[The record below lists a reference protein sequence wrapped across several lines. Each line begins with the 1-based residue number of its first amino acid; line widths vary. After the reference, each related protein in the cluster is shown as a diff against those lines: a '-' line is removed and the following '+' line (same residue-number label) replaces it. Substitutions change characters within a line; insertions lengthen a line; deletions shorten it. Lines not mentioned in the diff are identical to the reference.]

1 MNLNQF
7 KQKILPIFEKNLT
20 NIFAQKPILSATL
33 NSAMHYS
40 SADGG
45 KRLRPLLL
53 YATLAG
59 FKQNLVVG
67 HKSALALELIHSYS
81 LIHDDLPAMD
91 DDDLRRNKPSCHKKF
106 NEYTAI
112 LAGDALQSLAFEIL
126 TESSDKTNS
135 TYIKN
140 GAQTKLNL
148 IGILAK
154 AAGANGMVGG
164 QMLDMQADADK
175 TTDLNHLQL
184 IHKNKTGA
192 LIEASVLMGAI
203 LAKATFAQKTQLKK
217 FAQLIGLAFQIK
229 DDILDATSTTE
240 ELGKKAAVD
249 LEKNKA
255 SFVNV
260 LGLNQA
266 NLELKKSLKSAEDIL
281 ENLENLENSA
291 GEHLDF
297 SLLKELA
304 LYIIKRKN

>member
-1 MNLNQF
+1 MNLTEF
-7 KQKILPIFEKNLT
+7 KQEILPIFEKNIKDLFT
-20 NIFAQKPILSATL
+20 KEPILSATL

-59 FKQNLVVG
+59 FKQNLALG

-81 LIHDDLPAMD
+81 LIHDDLPSMD
-91 DDDLRRNKPSCHKKF
+91 DDDLRRNKPTCHIKF

-112 LAGDALQSLAFEIL
+112 LAGDGLQSLAFEIL
-126 TESSDKTNS
+126 TENSNETNS
-135 TYIKN
+135 TQITN
-140 GAQTKLNL
+140 NAQKKLDL
-148 IGILAK
+148 IGLLAK

-164 QMLDMQADADK
+164 QMLDMQANADK
-175 TTDLNHLQL
+175 ITNLEHLYL

-192 LIEASVLMGAI
+192 LIEASILMGAI
-203 LAKATFAQKTQLKK
+203 LANANLEQKNQLKN
-217 FAQLIGLAFQIK
+217 FAQLIGLAFQIQ

-240 ELGKKAAVD
+240 ELGKKVAVD
-249 LEKNKA
+249 LEQNKA

-260 LGLNQA
+260 LGLKQA
-266 NLELKKSLKSAEDIL
+266 DLELKKSLKLAENILKDLEKSAY
-281 ENLENLENSA
+281 NQVNFN
-291 GEHLDF
+291 
-297 SLLKELA
+297 LLKELA